1 MTTSRI
7 VLSIVLVIVVW
18 IIVITILNILRHH
31 RAIPKIVDIAI
42 VGSGPGGCVMARR
55 LHDRYPHLKIVLL
68 ERGKDYRN
76 DRNVYRSEAALSI
89 AYSEPYS
96 EVIPCDFPGVTCS
109 AAKMVGGGSQHN
121 FGLVVKGSTQFMS
134 KEWIPTFGSSEAEF
148 KTLRDKIEARM
159 DITPLPVSINLLARA
174 LPSLGSLLSKGV
186 EEIKQ
191 GIDVV
196 SHIGPLRANEE
207 LSKWLSSSMSHA
219 NYPQARLVE
228 DYNSSQHQDNPNGTG
243 GINVVCHTPQLFV
256 DKVLGIRAGVARAYL
271 PLNDGSNYKKIEEVE
286 VHSITFA
293 TDSRHGYNETPTH
306 PDTMVLVL
314 KDKRSIFVRRKII
327 LCAGALHT
335 PLILLRSG
343 LGLNQ
348 VGQNLMNHYGTT
360 MVIAIKSHNPDFSSG
375 PLAFLS
381 GTRPDTKGRRWQI
394 VTSGSTLTNLS
405 FLEAQGVDVAKY
417 QAEGYNFITFLGW
430 LLKPEARGSVELH
443 PGWYHN
449 ITDSG
454 HTGKKT
460 LNQDVPVINLNMFE
474 TVGDQQEIVELMR
487 YFGDVYHRLSNQ
499 VGNPAFEKVKLLF
512 PQPGV
517 FQRDNPAELL
527 ATAKVGISV
536 TDHYAGTC
544 AYGKVLNPDF
554 SLQGHEDIHVVDASA
569 VPMIS
574 DGNMEYP
581 TLLLAELAATRIKL

>member
-1 MTTSRI
+1 MTTSKI
-7 VLSIVLVIVVW
+7 VLSVVLIIVLW
-18 IIVITILNILRHH
+18 IIVTTILNILRHH
-31 RAIPKIVDIAI
+31 HALPRIADIVI

-55 LHDRYPHLKIVLL
+55 LHDKYPHLSIVLL

-76 DRNVYRSEAALSI
+76 DRNVYRSEAALSV

-134 KEWIPTFGSSEAEF
+134 KEWIPTFDSSEAEF
-148 KTLRDKIEARM
+148 KALRDKIEARM

-174 LPSLGSLLSKGV
+174 LPSLGALLSKGM

-196 SHIGPLRANEE
+196 SHVGPLRANEE

-219 NYPQARLVE
+219 NDPQARLVE
-228 DYNSSQHQDNPNGTG
+228 DYNASHHQDNPNGTG
-243 GINVVCHTPQLFV
+243 GINIVCHTPRLFV

-271 PLNDGSNYKKIEEVE
+271 PLNDGSNYKKVEEAE
-286 VHSITFA
+286 VHSISIA
-293 TDSRHGYNETPTH
+293 TDQRHGYNETPTH
-306 PDTMVLVL
+306 PDSYFINL
-314 KDKRSIFVRRKII
+314 KDGRHIQVRRKII
-327 LCAGALHT
+327 LCAGSLHT
-335 PLILLRSG
+335 PLILMRSG
-343 LGLNQ
+343 LGGNQ

-360 MVIAIKSHNPDFSSG
+360 MVMAIKSRNPDFSSG

-381 GTRPDTKGRRWQI
+381 DRQDVLTGRKWEI
-394 VTSGSTLTNLS
+394 VTSGSTLTNLT
-405 FLEAQGVDVAKY
+405 FLEAQGIDVAKY

-443 PGWYHN
+443 PGWYHR
-449 ITDSG
+449 D

-460 LNQDVPVINLNMFE
+460 LEQDVPVINLNMFK
-474 TVGDQQEIVELMR
+474 TVGDQQDIIELMR
-487 YFGDVYHRLSNQ
+487 YFGDVYNRLSRQ
-499 VGNPAFEKVKLLF
+499 IGNPAFEKVKLLF
-512 PQPGV
+512 PQQDV
-517 FQRDNPAELL
+517 FLRNDPAELL

-544 AYGKVLNPDF
+544 AYGKVLNSDF
-554 SLQGHEDIHVVDASA
+554 SLKDQKDIHVVDASA
-569 VPMIS
+569 VPMIA

>member
-1 MTTSRI
+1 MTTRKA
-7 VLSIVLVIVVW
+7 VLSIVLIIVLW
-18 IIVITILNILRHH
+18 IIVVTILNILRHRH
-31 RAIPKIVDIAI
+31 DLPKVADIVI

-55 LHDRYPHLKIVLL
+55 LHDKYPHLSIVLL

-76 DRNVYRSEAALSI
+76 DRNVYRSEAALSV

-148 KTLRDKIEARM
+148 KLLRDKIEARM
-159 DITPLPVSINLLARA
+159 DITPLPVSINLIARA
-174 LPSLGSLLSKGV
+174 LPSLGALLSKGM

-196 SHIGPLRANEE
+196 SHIGPLRANDE
-207 LSKWLSSSMSHA
+207 LSNWLSSSMSHA
-219 NYPQARLVE
+219 NNPQARLVE
-228 DYNSSQHQDNPNGTG
+228 DYNAGHSQSDKDGTG
-243 GINVVCHTPQLFV
+243 GVNIVCHTPRLFV
-256 DKVLGIRAGVARAYL
+256 DKVLGIRAGVPRAYL
-271 PLNDGSNYKKIEEVE
+271 PLNDGSNYKKVEEAE

-314 KDKRSIFVRRKII
+314 KDKRVIFVRRKII
-327 LCAGALHT
+327 LCAGTLHT
-335 PLILLRSG
+335 PLILMRSG
-343 LGLNQ
+343 LGGNQ

-360 MVIAIKSHNPDFSSG
+360 MVMAIKSRNPDFSSG
-375 PLAFLS
+375 PIGFIS
-381 GTRPDTKGRRWQI
+381 SNHDRRWEI
-394 VTSGSTLTNLS
+394 VTSGSTLTNLT
-405 FLEAQGVDVAKY
+405 FLSAQGIDVAKY

-430 LLKPEARGSVELH
+430 LLKPEARGTVELR
-443 PGWYHN
+443 PDWYH
-449 ITDSG
+449 DG

-460 LNQDVPVINLNMFE
+460 REQDVPIISLNMFE
-474 TVGDQQEIVELMR
+474 TAGDQQNIVDLMR
-487 YFGDVYHRLSNQ
+487 YFREVYHRLSRQ
-499 VGNPAFEKVKLLF
+499 VGNPAFEKVNLLF

-517 FQRDNPAELL
+517 FERNDPVELL
-527 ATAKVGISV
+527 ATAKVGISI
-536 TDHYAGTC
+536 TDHYTGTC
-544 AYGKVLNPDF
+544 AYGKVLNSDF
-554 SLQGHEDIHVVDASA
+554 SLKSNKDIHVVDASA
-569 VPMIS
+569 APMIS